1 MKSRIRGWFSCS
13 GGYNCSADV
22 FTLSVPH
29 AAPTEGVTM
38 SAVSDFL
45 FVSVQSNKMHRM
57 WSIRATYSGSGC
69 QAEEG
74 VAPAQPQACEQV
86 VTVQGQEWVVRVRG
100 SRWRGAGP

>member
-1 MKSRIRGWFSCS
+1 MLLLLKVLSCQLFQISSLFQFSLIKCTEC
-13 GGYNCSADV
+13 GPY
-22 FTLSVPH
+22 VP
-29 AAPTEGVTM
+29 PTQV
-38 SAVSDFL
+38 A
-45 FVSVQSNKMHRM
+45 
-57 WSIRATYSGSGC
+57 GC